1 MTKILV
7 TLSIIL
13 LLLGLP
19 YFVQMNK
26 LKTLTAS
33 DIPTAGA
40 WVSLKEGNLYY
51 RWHYPDEKVSNNE
64 TVVLVHG
71 FSTPHFV
78 WDGMK
83 GFLLD
88 AGYSVLVFD
97 HYGRGYSER
106 PRIKYTRDVFVQSL
120 KEVLDSQKISESV
133 HLVGYSMGGPVVG
146 HFTSEFPD
154 MVESISLIAPAG
166 FMAENPTKDWWIM
179 KPLVGE
185 WFLNVFGSRL
195 VFQGN
200 EEKSEPSREDPLAL
214 SKKEFIKKVEIQM
227 QYKGFINALLST
239 ARNFN
244 FFSTQEMFGDV
255 GNLNKPI
262 LTIWGTEDE
271 VVPFMGRKELTNYIP
286 QSELLILEGGKHDIT
301 YAEPSM
307 VGAAIRDFLMSQPKA
322 EA

>member
-120 KEVLDSQKISESV
+120 KELLDSQKISESV

-179 KPLVGE
+179 KSLVGE

>member
-120 KEVLDSQKISESV
+120 KELLDSQKISESV

-200 EEKSEPSREDPLAL
+200 EEKSKPPREDPLAL

-244 FFSTQEMFGDV
+244 FFSTQEMFCDV

>member
-7 TLSIIL
+7 TISIIL

-120 KEVLDSQKISESV
+120 KELLDSQKISESV

-179 KPLVGE
+179 KPLVGD

-322 EA
+322 GA

>member
-120 KEVLDSQKISESV
+120 KELLDSQKISESV

-244 FFSTQEMFGDV
+244 FFSTQEMFCDV

>member
-120 KEVLDSQKISESV
+120 KELLDSQKISESV

-166 FMAENPTKDWWIM
+166 FMTENPTKDWWIM

-286 QSELLILEGGKHDIT
+286 QSELLVLEGGKHDIT

-307 VGAAIRDFLMSQPKA
+307 VGAAIRDFLMSQSKA

>member
-1 MTKILV
+1 VTKILV

-120 KEVLDSQKISESV
+120 KELLDSQKISESV

-179 KPLVGE
+179 KRLVGE

-244 FFSTQEMFGDV
+244 FFSTQEMFCDV

-322 EA
+322 GA

>member
-1 MTKILV
+1 MQT
-7 TLSIIL
+7 
-13 LLLGLP
+13 
-19 YFVQMNK
+19 NK
-26 LKTLTAS
+26 LKTLTES

-97 HYGRGYSER
+97 HFGRGYSER

-120 KEVLDSQKISESV
+120 KELLDSQKISESV

-146 HFTSEFPD
+146 HFTTKFPD

-179 KPLVGE
+179 KPLVGD
-185 WFLNVFGSRL
+185 WLLNVFGSRL
-195 VFQGN
+195 VFQDN
-200 EEKSEPSREDPLAL
+200 EEKSEPPREDPLAL

-286 QSELLILEGGKHDIT
+286 QSELLVLEGGKHDIT

-307 VGAAIRDFLMSQPKA
+307 VGAAIRNFLMSQSKA
-322 EA
+322 KA

>member
-120 KEVLDSQKISESV
+120 KELLDSQKISESV

-179 KPLVGE
+179 KRLVGE

-244 FFSTQEMFGDV
+244 FFSTQEMFCDV

-286 QSELLILEGGKHDIT
+286 QSELLVLEGGKHDIT
-301 YAEPSM
+301 YAVPSM

>member
-120 KEVLDSQKISESV
+120 KELLDSQKISESV

-179 KPLVGE
+179 KRLVGE

-200 EEKSEPSREDPLAL
+200 EEKIEPQREDPLAL

-244 FFSTQEMFGDV
+244 FFSTQEMFCDV

-322 EA
+322 GA

>member
-120 KEVLDSQKISESV
+120 KELLDSQKISESV

-286 QSELLILEGGKHDIT
+286 QSELLVLEGGKHDIT

-307 VGAAIRDFLMSQPKA
+307 VGAAIRDFLMSQFKA

>member
-120 KEVLDSQKISESV
+120 KELLDSQKISESV

-179 KPLVGE
+179 KSLVGE

-322 EA
+322 GA

>member
-19 YFVQMNK
+19 YFVQTNK

-120 KEVLDSQKISESV
+120 KELLDSQKISESV

-179 KPLVGE
+179 KPLVGD

-195 VFQGN
+195 VFHGN
-200 EEKSEPSREDPLAL
+200 EEKSEPPREDPLAL

-255 GNLNKPI
+255 GNLKKPI

>member
-120 KEVLDSQKISESV
+120 KELLDSQKISESV

-286 QSELLILEGGKHDIT
+286 QSELLVLEGGKHDIT

>member
-78 WDGMK
+78 WDGKK

-120 KEVLDSQKISESV
+120 KELLDSQKISESV

-244 FFSTQEMFGDV
+244 FFSTQEMFGEI

>member
-7 TLSIIL
+7 TLLIIL

-19 YFVQMNK
+19 YFVQTNK
-26 LKTLTAS
+26 LKTLTES

-97 HYGRGYSER
+97 HFGRGYSER

-120 KEVLDSQKISESV
+120 KELLDSQKISESV
-133 HLVGYSMGGPVVG
+133 HLVGYSMGGPIVG
-146 HFTSEFPD
+146 HFTSEFPE

-166 FMAENPTKDWWIM
+166 FMTENPTKDWWIM
-179 KPLVGE
+179 KPLVGD

-195 VFQGN
+195 VFQDN
-200 EEKSEPSREDPLAL
+200 EEKREPPREDPLAL

>member
-120 KEVLDSQKISESV
+120 KELLDSQKISESV

-307 VGAAIRDFLMSQPKA
+307 VGAAIRDFLMSQSKA
-322 EA
+322 KA

>member
-19 YFVQMNK
+19 YFVQTNK

-120 KEVLDSQKISESV
+120 KELLDSQKISESV

-179 KPLVGE
+179 KPLVGD

-200 EEKSEPSREDPLAL
+200 EEKGEPPREDPLAL

>member
-1 MTKILV
+1 
-7 TLSIIL
+7 
-13 LLLGLP
+13 
-19 YFVQMNK
+19 MNK

-120 KEVLDSQKISESV
+120 KELLDSQKISESV

>member
-120 KEVLDSQKISESV
+120 KELLDSQKVSESV

-179 KPLVGE
+179 KRLVGE

>member
-120 KEVLDSQKISESV
+120 KELLDSQKISESV

-179 KPLVGE
+179 KRLVGE

-244 FFSTQEMFGDV
+244 FFSTQEMFCDV

>member
-120 KEVLDSQKISESV
+120 KELLDSQKISESV

-179 KPLVGE
+179 KPLVGD

>member
-1 MTKILV
+1 
-7 TLSIIL
+7 
-13 LLLGLP
+13 
-19 YFVQMNK
+19 
-26 LKTLTAS
+26 
-33 DIPTAGA
+33 
-40 WVSLKEGNLYY
+40 
-51 RWHYPDEKVSNNE
+51 
-64 TVVLVHG
+64 
-71 FSTPHFV
+71 
-78 WDGMK
+78 
-83 GFLLD
+83 
-88 AGYSVLVFD
+88 
-97 HYGRGYSER
+97 
-106 PRIKYTRDVFVQSL
+106 
-120 KEVLDSQKISESV
+120 
-133 HLVGYSMGGPVVG
+133 
-146 HFTSEFPD
+146 
-154 MVESISLIAPAG
+154 
-166 FMAENPTKDWWIM
+166 M
-179 KPLVGE
+179 KPLVGD
-185 WFLNVFGSRL
+185 WFLNVFGSSL
-195 VFQGN
+195 VFQDN
-200 EEKSEPSREDPLAL
+200 EEKREPPREDPLAL

>member
-120 KEVLDSQKISESV
+120 KELLDSQKISESV

-179 KPLVGE
+179 KPLVGD

-200 EEKSEPSREDPLAL
+200 EEKSKPPREDPLAL

-244 FFSTQEMFGDV
+244 FFSTQEMFCDV

-322 EA
+322 GA

>member
-19 YFVQMNK
+19 YFVQTNK

-120 KEVLDSQKISESV
+120 KELLDSQKISESV

-179 KPLVGE
+179 KPLVGD

-200 EEKSEPSREDPLAL
+200 EEKIEPQREDPLAL

-301 YAEPSM
+301 YAQPSM

-322 EA
+322 AA

>member
-120 KEVLDSQKISESV
+120 KELLDSQKVSESV

-179 KPLVGE
+179 KSLVGE

>member
-19 YFVQMNK
+19 YFVQTNK

-120 KEVLDSQKISESV
+120 KELLDSQKISESV

-195 VFQGN
+195 FFQGN

-286 QSELLILEGGKHDIT
+286 QSELLVLEGGKHDIT

>member
-1 MTKILV
+1 VTKILV

-120 KEVLDSQKISESV
+120 KELLDSQKISESV